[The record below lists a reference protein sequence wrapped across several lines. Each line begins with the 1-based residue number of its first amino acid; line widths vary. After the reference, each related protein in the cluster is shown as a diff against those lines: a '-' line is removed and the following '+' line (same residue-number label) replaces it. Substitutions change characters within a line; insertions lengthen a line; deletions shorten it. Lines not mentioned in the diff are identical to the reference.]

1 MKNFGICLMVFLGI
15 FAAVLMP
22 DVQAQWFL
30 MENPLLGKSAPEFS
44 LQNLSAQK
52 KGLAELRGEKGA
64 ILFFWAT
71 WCPHCR
77 TQLALVNEKK
87 QELAAKNITII
98 LVDLGEPPQ
107 QVQQYVD
114 VNGITFEVLL
124 DQYGEAAD
132 LYSVAGIPTFVFV
145 NAQGVVKA
153 IEYELPSN
161 YEELLK

>member
-1 MKNFGICLMVFLGI
+1 VKKISICVLVCFGI
-15 FAAVLMP
+15 FAAALAP
-22 DVQAQWFL
+22 DVRAQWFL

-71 WCPHCR
+71 WCTHCR
-77 TQLALVNEKK
+77 TQLAQVNEKK
-87 QELAAKNITII
+87 QEFAAKNITLLLI
-98 LVDLGEPPQ
+98 DLGETPQ

-114 VNGITFEVLL
+114 ANGITFQVLL

-132 LYSVAGIPTFVFV
+132 RYSVAGIPTFVFV

-153 IEYELPSN
+153 VEYELPSD

>member
-1 MKNFGICLMVFLGI
+1 MRHFGICMLLCLGI
-15 FAAVLMP
+15 FAGALTT
-22 DVQAQWFL
+22 DSQAQWF
-30 MENPLLGKSAPEFS
+30 MESSPLLGKSAPDFS

-52 KGLAELRGEKGA
+52 KSLIELRGEKKA
-64 ILFFWAT
+64 IVFFWAT

-77 TQLALVNEKK
+77 TQLAAVNEKK
-87 QELAAKNITII
+87 GELAAKNITVI
-98 LVDLGEPPQ
+98 LVDLGEIPQ

-114 VNGITFEVLL
+114 ANGITFEVLL

-145 NAQGVVKA
+145 NEQGLVKA
-153 IEYELPSN
+153 IEYELPPN